1 MPSSRDDVRT
11 RAPGQRLFSLVGAFI
26 GVGLGTVG
34 VASVLSPAAA
44 GVCVGAGVA
53 LLLTEVAALSRLPAT
68 VGLVLGGLAVGGVVV
83 FADGV
88 VDLSLP
94 GLVVGGALG
103 LLVAGAARYAEHVVA
118 VEGPV
123 QPVAA
128 ALARVWLPWRDLFLA
143 LGGRP
148 LRQAPAPALPSARSP
163 SVSSRR

>member
-1 MPSSRDDVRT
+1 MRT

-53 LLLTEVAALSRLPAT
+53 LLLTELPAT

-83 FADGV
+83 FADGL